1 MIMSPKIIIN
11 RLEIGFWNTVI
22 PLMQHSSPV
31 QMVMSWTYTLA
42 TRLPST
48 KVILIGLMSIL
59 AGGSLGFLL
68 GVLNQFR

>member
-1 MIMSPKIIIN
+1 MSPRIIIT

-22 PLMQHSSPV
+22 PLMQHSSPI

-42 TRLPST
+42 TKLPST
-48 KVILIGLMSIL
+48 RVILFGLMSIL

-68 GVLNQFR
+68 GMLNHFR